1 MKRRLL
7 LAVACGALA
16 SVATGRSEAASNQP
30 SVLVQLAK
38 LKPGSLPQ
46 IVIAYG
52 KVEPSAAARRT
63 ITAPLAAEIGRVYVR
78 IGELV
83 DEGAALLRL
92 APSPETAAA
101 YTQAQSALRVASQ
114 LRASMGKL
122 VEGHLATRQQLADA
136 AKSEADARAALAALE
151 AQGADGPHVLRAP
164 FRAIV
169 TGLSTSEGS
178 LCVAGAGLIDLARPE
193 GLVLRVGA
201 VPAEAAGIA
210 PGDKATITLLG
221 ARATASGTVLL
232 RGSIVESGSGLVPI
246 EITLPPG
253 QWLAGEMAEAA
264 ITTGQLTGYV
274 VPRQAVLVDDAGASY
289 VVQAVNGTARK
300 VAVRVLGAQG
310 DNAVIDGSLDA
321 AAALVL
327 AGNYQLEDG
336 MKVRVADPSG
346 TAAGGKPQK

>member
-16 SVATGRSEAASNQP
+16 SAATGRSEAASSQP

-114 LRASMGKL
+114 LRASTGKL

-201 VPAEAAGIA
+201 VPAEAARIA
-210 PGDKATITLLG
+210 PGDKAAITSAG
-221 ARATASGTVLL
+221 RARDGFRHGPVARVD
-232 RGSIVESGSGLVPI
+232 RR
-246 EITLPPG
+246 
-253 QWLAGEMAEAA
+253 AGER
-264 ITTGQLTGYV
+264 
-274 VPRQAVLVDDAGASY
+274 PRPDRDY
-289 VVQAVNGTARK
+289 
-300 VAVRVLGAQG
+300 
-310 DNAVIDGSLDA
+310 A
-321 AAALVL
+321 AARPM
-327 AGNYQLEDG
+327 AGRRDG
-336 MKVRVADPSG
+336 RSRDHHRPVDRLRR
-346 TAAGGKPQK
+346 AAHRRSWSTTPAPAMSFRR